1 MAEKVRILFNADY
14 GVATTGN
21 AGPSK
26 GDSDADVGK
35 VFIAIASKNKV
46 VSESFMLGSA
56 RKRVIKKAVNKALE
70 MLEKE
75 ILKN

>member
-1 MAEKVRILFNADY
+1 MAKNVRELFNSDY
-14 GVATTGN
+14 GLATTGN

-26 GDSDADVGK
+26 GDSNAEVGT
-35 VFIAIASKNKV
+35 VFIAIATKDKV
-46 VSESFMLGSA
+46 ISESFMLGSA